1 MYKDS
6 TRVKKKTIQLS
17 RWCLCMFIYIYIL
30 GVARYMYSYWT
41 VTVRTSRVGALQRIH
56 AIHPRW
62 RCILS
67 FIKSRSVCFTVSRR
81 CCITV
86 SAVVRFIFRGW
97 GRRWVKANSKY
108 FYLRDWSVHVFSMFC
123 IVFSVS
129 IYVIC
134 LLQYEVFGSHWTTC
148 RAQLWALWT
157 EASGLNLSI
166 SPLMCITK
174 HKIFLWYVIS
184 LYWYIMHLYLLYI
197 PCRLSADLK
206 KKKPF

>member
-1 MYKDS
+1 M
-6 TRVKKKTIQLS
+6 
-17 RWCLCMFIYIYIL
+17 
-30 GVARYMYSYWT
+30 
-41 VTVRTSRVGALQRIH
+41 
-56 AIHPRW
+56 
-62 RCILS
+62 
-67 FIKSRSVCFTVSRR
+67 CFTVSKH

-97 GRRWVKANSKY
+97 GRRWVKANRKY

-157 EASGLNLSI
+157 EAPGLNLSI
-166 SPLMCITK
+166 SPLMCIIK
-174 HKIFLWYVIS
+174 HKIFLWYAIS

-197 PCRLSADLK
+197 RGVTISQTEPKDRDTPPTIRIAELSWRTAVLSR
-206 KKKPF
+206 PLLPIAEVNGTYL